1 MTKSTNDLK
10 AETAASVYL
19 QMRGYK
25 IVERNWQ
32 RPRSKIDI
40 IASKGGSIHF
50 VEVKYRSNDD
60 TFSDDVTISPSRLLQ
75 MQRSAW
81 GWIDETKWQGGYVL
95 SSVELAGPN
104 FTVLGFIE
112 NVI

>member
-1 MTKSTNDLK
+1 
-10 AETAASVYL
+10 
-19 QMRGYK
+19 
-25 IVERNWQ
+25 
-32 RPRSKIDI
+32 
-40 IASKGGSIHF
+40 
-50 VEVKYRSNDD
+50 
-60 TFSDDVTISPSRLLQ
+60 

>member
-40 IASKGGSIHF
+40 IASKGGSIHLW
-50 VEVKYRSNDD
+50 K
-60 TFSDDVTISPSRLLQ
+60 
-75 MQRSAW
+75 
-81 GWIDETKWQGGYVL
+81 
-95 SSVELAGPN
+95 
-104 FTVLGFIE
+104 
-112 NVI
+112 

>member
-1 MTKSTNDLK
+1 L
-10 AETAASVYL
+10 AATTVKNRYYCQQGRLDS
-19 QMRGYK
+19 
-25 IVERNWQ
+25 
-32 RPRSKIDI
+32 
-40 IASKGGSIHF
+40 F